1 MIINPTYYTLD
12 SNGNLTTSVPSFFK
26 SAVKQVIAY
35 YDQVFT
41 NVNVTLNIAFLY
53 GDVYTN
59 VPTAPLE
66 PFPAG
71 IDGKSSSAADYSI
84 TYPDLITFFPGK
96 QGSICHSNYRL
107 VQSPISRTKPF
118 RERHPRSDKRSRT
131 SPGHTV

>member
-84 TYPDLITFFPGK
+84 TYPDLITFFFRKTRINLPLKLSPG
-96 QGSICHSNYRL
+96 
-107 VQSPISRTKPF
+107 PISHLPHKTL
-118 RERHPRSDKRSRT
+118 SRT
-131 SPGHTV
+131 TPSF